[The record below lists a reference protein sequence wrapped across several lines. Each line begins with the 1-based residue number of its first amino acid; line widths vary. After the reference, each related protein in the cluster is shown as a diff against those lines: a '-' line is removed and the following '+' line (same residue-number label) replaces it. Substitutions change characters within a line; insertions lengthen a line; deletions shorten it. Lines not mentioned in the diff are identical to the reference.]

1 MERERTRE
9 EAHFFYLGL
18 KIILL
23 YSRHRIDLISA
34 MKLVLSCSRFRIPEP
49 LREDHRRASKI
60 CYVASFYTLR
70 KRAREL
76 RLPEK
81 PMNAPI
87 AMSMMI

>member
-1 MERERTRE
+1 LFKIQDSRAFERSPQKGKQNI
-9 EAHFFYLGL
+9 LG
-18 KIILL
+18 I
-23 YSRHRIDLISA
+23 A
-34 MKLVLSCSRFRIPEP
+34 E
-49 LREDHRRASKI
+49 
-60 CYVASFYTLR
+60 SFYTLR